1 MAWFRN
7 KGGSKRPVGDRKID
21 MPEGLWTKCN
31 HCQEFIY
38 RKEVARNSNVC
49 PKCNYHFRISAQER
63 LELLCDDG
71 VWEEFATRLRPV
83 DALGFHDTQSYEER
97 ISAYQQRTGRKD
109 AVVTVETTI
118 GNTPAIVAVM
128 EYGFMGGSMGS
139 VVGEKITLAIERALE
154 TRRPLVIVS
163 SSGGARMQEGALS
176 LMQMAKIS
184 AALARLDAARLP
196 YISVLTDPTTGGV
209 TASYAMLGDLNIAEP
224 RALIGFAGPRVI
236 EQTIREKLPEGFQ
249 RSEFLLEHGMLDL
262 VVSRSE
268 LKETLA
274 RALRHLLPVD
284 LGASSMSGMQPE
296 AVAEQPARDDAEAES
311 Q

>member
-7 KGGSKRPVGDRKID
+7 KGGSKRPVGDRKVD

-38 RKEVARNSNVC
+38 RKEVARNANVC
-49 PKCNYHFRISAQER
+49 PKCGYHFRISARER

-71 VWEEFATRLRPV
+71 AWEEFDAHIRPL
-83 DALGFHDTQSYEER
+83 DPLEFNDTKSYAAR
-97 ISAYQQRTGRKD
+97 IDEYQKRTGRKD
-109 AVVTVETTI
+109 AVVTAEATI
-118 GNTPAIVAVM
+118 EGIPMVIAVM

-139 VVGEKITLAIERALE
+139 VVGEKLTLAIERALE
-154 TRRPLVIVS
+154 RQHPLIIVS

-176 LMQMAKIS
+176 LMQMAKI
-184 AALARLDAARLP
+184 AGALARLDQARLP
-196 YISVLTDPTTGGV
+196 YISLLTDPTTGGV
-209 TASYAMLGDLNIAEP
+209 TASFAMLGDLNVAEP

-262 VVSRSE
+262 VVPRKV

-274 RALRHLLPVD
+274 RAIRYLLPSD
-284 LGASSMSGMQPE
+284 SLASAISEVYTEVEAKSTERRDADPE
-296 AVAEQPARDDAEAES
+296 A
-311 Q
+311 

>member
-1 MAWFRN
+1 MAWFR
-7 KGGSKRPVGDRKID
+7 KKRGTKRPVGDRKRD

-31 HCQEFIY
+31 HCSEFIY

-71 VWEEFATRLRPV
+71 VWEEFGTEIAPI
-83 DALGFHDTQSYEER
+83 DPLGFRDTKKYPDR
-97 ISAYQQRTGRKD
+97 LVDYQKRTGRKD
-109 AVVTVETTI
+109 AVVAVETTVGDI
-118 GNTPAIVAVM
+118 PAILAVM

-154 TRRPLVIVS
+154 LERPLIVVS

-184 AALARLDAARLP
+184 AALSRLDQARLP

-209 TASYAMLGDLNIAEP
+209 TASFAMLGDLNIAEP

-236 EQTIREKLPEGFQ
+236 EQTIRETLPEGFQ

-262 VVSRSE
+262 VVPRSE

-274 RALRHLLPVD
+274 RSLRYLLNTD
-284 LGASSMSGMQPE
+284 LLTSTMSELYSNAVVENPE
-296 AVAEQPARDDAEAES
+296 AEDSGVG
-311 Q
+311 

>member
-1 MAWFRN
+1 MAWFR
-7 KGGSKRPVGDRKID
+7 KKRGSKRPVGDRKRD

-31 HCQEFIY
+31 HCNEFIY

-71 VWEEFATRLRPV
+71 VWEEFGAEIAPI
-83 DALGFHDTQSYEER
+83 DPLGFQDTKKYTDR
-97 ISAYQQRTGRKD
+97 LVDYQKRTGRKD
-109 AVVTVETTI
+109 AVVVVETAI
-118 GNTPAIVAVM
+118 GDTPAILAVM

-139 VVGEKITLAIERALE
+139 VVGEKITVAIERALE
-154 TRRPLVIVS
+154 LQQPLIVVS

-184 AALARLDAARLP
+184 AALSRLDHARLP

-209 TASYAMLGDLNIAEP
+209 TASFAMLGDLNIAEP

-236 EQTIREKLPEGFQ
+236 EQTIRETLPDGFQ

-262 VVSRSE
+262 VVPRSQ

-274 RALRHLLPVD
+274 RTLRYLLNTD
-284 LGASSMSGMQPE
+284 LLTSTMSELYSSAAVENPETEDSG
-296 AVAEQPARDDAEAES
+296 VG
-311 Q
+311 

>member
-7 KGGSKRPVGDRKID
+7 KGGSKRPVGDRKVD

-38 RKEVARNSNVC
+38 RKEVVRNANVC
-49 PKCNYHFRISAQER
+49 PKCNYHFRISARER
-63 LELLCDDG
+63 LDLLCDDG
-71 VWEEFATRLRPV
+71 IWEEFDAHIEPV
-83 DALGFHDTQSYEER
+83 DALGFVDTKPYTGR
-97 ISAYQQRTGRKD
+97 IADYQRRTGRKD
-109 AVVTVETTI
+109 AVIAVETAI
-118 GNTPAIVAVM
+118 EGTPVVLAVM
-128 EYGFMGGSMGS
+128 EYAFMGGSMGS
-139 VVGEKITLAIERALE
+139 VVGEKITRAAERALQ
-154 TRRPLVIVS
+154 RRQPLIVVS

-184 AALARLDAARLP
+184 AALARLDEQRLP

-209 TASYAMLGDLNIAEP
+209 TASFAMLGDLNIAEP

-262 VVSRSE
+262 VVPRSE
-268 LKETLA
+268 LKETLG
-274 RALRHLLPVD
+274 RAIRYLMPADLL
-284 LGASSMSGMQPE
+284 ASAISGVYTDVP
-296 AVAEQPARDDAEAES
+296 AERGDAEPPS
-311 Q
+311 R